1 MAVATRHLGWRLAEV
16 VRQMRG
22 VKYAAA
28 AQGIGRFWRREAED
42 GQRAACARRLKAIC
56 QQSMFEPIA
65 FVSEH
70 RCREVDEVVD
80 AHTDP
85 ECDWDA
91 NEKERVEVPKMDSVT
106 NLHDHV

>member
-1 MAVATRHLGWRLAEV
+1 
-16 VRQMRG
+16 
-22 VKYAAA
+22 
-28 AQGIGRFWRREAED
+28 
-42 GQRAACARRLKAIC
+42 
-56 QQSMFEPIA
+56 MFEPIA